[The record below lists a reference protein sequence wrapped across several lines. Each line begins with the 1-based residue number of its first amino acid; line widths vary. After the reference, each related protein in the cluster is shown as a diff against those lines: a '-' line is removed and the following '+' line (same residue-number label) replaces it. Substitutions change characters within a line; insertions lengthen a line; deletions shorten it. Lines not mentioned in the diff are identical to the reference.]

1 MTQKPAYKKIA
12 KARFCIA
19 ILKAALTYGILCKFK
34 ACAAFKETLS
44 VCDFPTLRGRKH
56 APTADQIIAAR
67 KAAHAKGHAP
77 LALAYAIQFEG
88 TNRQTD
94 VMGQWVPVS
103 DRAVSAVIDGN
114 KKWIGPSWT
123 NVDRHLVL
131 RFMPSKTDR
140 TTQKEVVIDFKACP
154 MVMDELQHFPPEA
167 RQGPLIVNP
176 ETGLPYLY
184 RRHKNLWRR
193 TDTRKAGRIL
203 SGIAVE
209 AGIPPE
215 IWNRDLRAG
224 GISEARRAA
233 VPLADV
239 AKVAGHAHE
248 RTTDGYDRTALETQ
262 QRLMKA
268 RVQQRK
274 RETRDR
280 FEQ

>member
-1 MTQKPAYKKIA
+1 
-12 KARFCIA
+12 
-19 ILKAALTYGILCKFK
+19 
-34 ACAAFKETLS
+34 
-44 VCDFPTLRGRKH
+44 
-56 APTADQIIAAR
+56 
-67 KAAHAKGHAP
+67 
-77 LALAYAIQFEG
+77 
-88 TNRQTD
+88 
-94 VMGQWVPVS
+94 MGQWVPLS
-103 DRAVSAVIDGN
+103 ERAASAVIDGAE
-114 KKWIGPSWT
+114 KWIGPTWKH
-123 NVDRHLVL
+123 VDRHLVL
-131 RFMPSKTDR
+131 RFTPSKTDR

-154 MVMDELQHFPPEA
+154 MVMDELRHVPPEA

-193 TDTRKAGRIL
+193 TDTRKAGKII
-203 SGIAVE
+203 SGIAVD
-209 AGIPPE
+209 AGIPKE

-233 VPLADV
+233 VPLEDV

-274 RETRDR
+274 RESRDR
-280 FEQ
+280 LE